1 MDRRWVYG
9 KQFTPAY
16 VKGVEEFMNFVTE
29 RYPEDT
35 DIRCP
40 CVNCLNQRLRP
51 QSEVETHIHIY
62 GMSAT
67 YTRWIHHGES
77 ADTEVE
83 GIEEEVEG
91 YDHDFGIHMDVDDD
105 VYDDDHGV
113 PDMIENY
120 LQRQRLMEK
129 SQDLQE
135 FLEIQRRHLVRVLA
149 IQNFLLW

>member
-9 KQFTPAY
+9 KQFTPTY
-16 VKGVEEFMNFVTE
+16 VKGVEEFMNFVSE
-29 RYPEDT
+29 RYPKDT
-35 DIRCP
+35 HIRCP

-113 PDMIENY
+113 PEMIGE
-120 LQRQRLMEK
+120 LFAVVEADGK
-129 SQDLQE
+129 SQDL
-135 FLEIQRRHLVRVLA
+135 
-149 IQNFLLW
+149 

>member
-1 MDRRWVYG
+1 
-9 KQFTPAY
+9 
-16 VKGVEEFMNFVTE
+16 VKGVEEFMNFVSE
-29 RYPEDT
+29 RYPKDT
-35 DIRCP
+35 HIRCP

-113 PDMIENY
+113 PEMIGE
-120 LQRQRLMEK
+120 LFAVVEADGK
-129 SQDLQE
+129 SQDL
-135 FLEIQRRHLVRVLA
+135 
-149 IQNFLLW
+149 

>member
-1 MDRRWVYG
+1 MDKRWVYG

-16 VKGVEEFMNFVTE
+16 VKGVEEFMNFVSE

-35 DIRCP
+35 HIRCP

-83 GIEEEVEG
+83 GI
-91 YDHDFGIHMDVDDD
+91 
-105 VYDDDHGV
+105 
-113 PDMIENY
+113 
-120 LQRQRLMEK
+120 
-129 SQDLQE
+129 
-135 FLEIQRRHLVRVLA
+135 
-149 IQNFLLW
+149 